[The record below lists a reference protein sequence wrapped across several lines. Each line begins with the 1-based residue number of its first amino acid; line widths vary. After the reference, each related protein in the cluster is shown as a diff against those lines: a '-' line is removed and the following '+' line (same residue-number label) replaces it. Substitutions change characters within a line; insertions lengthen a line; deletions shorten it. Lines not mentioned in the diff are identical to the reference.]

1 MEKASTHIKIDHSVI
16 KIITS
21 SDYEYTKETLYS
33 LADTILKEA
42 QLNVVEKCY
51 YAYPVQGETLVYILS
66 ESSLV
71 LHTWPEH
78 SFIYVDLLTG
88 NTNLKYDQIEKA
100 IRGLKGIVSIQSQE
114 VSNQVL

>member
-16 KIITS
+16 KITTS
-21 SDYEYTKETLYS
+21 SEYKYSKEALYL
-33 LADTILKEA
+33 LADTISKEA
-42 QLNVVEKCY
+42 QLSVVEKCY
-51 YAYPVQGETLVYILS
+51 YAYPIQGETLVYILS

-88 NTNLKYDQIEKA
+88 NTNLKYEQIEKA
-100 IRGLKGIVSIQSQE
+100 LKALKGIVSIESQE